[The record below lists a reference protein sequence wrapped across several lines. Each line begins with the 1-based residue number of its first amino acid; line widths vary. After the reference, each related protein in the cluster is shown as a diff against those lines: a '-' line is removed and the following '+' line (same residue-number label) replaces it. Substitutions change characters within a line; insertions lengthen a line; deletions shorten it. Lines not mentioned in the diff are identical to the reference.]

1 MEKRGKERKKNEKD
15 EVGRSKNSTML
26 LVCSSRTEPKPVSCG
41 SKRESY
47 PSNLEI
53 WWNSNFQTSFFKK

>member
-15 EVGRSKNSTML
+15 EVGRSKNNTML

-53 WWNSNFQTSFFKK
+53 W